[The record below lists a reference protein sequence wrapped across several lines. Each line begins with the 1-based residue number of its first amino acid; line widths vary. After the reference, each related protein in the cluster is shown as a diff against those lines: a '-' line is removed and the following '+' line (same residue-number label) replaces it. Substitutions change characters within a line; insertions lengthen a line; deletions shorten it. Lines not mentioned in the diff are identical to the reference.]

1 MSKTLHFF
9 LIFGIIIKDRMY
21 VFMNDKKL
29 NKLIRIIIGL
39 VILIVVIIQGNLF
52 DNVSN
57 ATASINDSTKSDKI
71 DAKVEGNLSVSFI
84 DVGQADSILIRNGN
98 YNMLIDAGNN
108 EDGEKLVNYFKSLG
122 IEEFTYVFATHPH
135 EDHIG
140 GMDDI
145 INNFKIDNY
154 YMSNKLS
161 TTKTFMDVLDAL
173 DGRNLKYTVPN
184 KGDTLKLGDANIKVI
199 YPGDDKSNINDSS
212 IVLKITYGKNSFLL
226 TGDATSNVER
236 KIYNEDIKSDVLKV
250 AHHGSSYSSTD
261 VFLDRVKPY
270 YAVISV
276 GKNNIYNHPSN
287 KTLEKLNKRN
297 IKVYR
302 TDLDGTIVFISDGD
316 NLSVKALETDTN
328 G

>member
-1 MSKTLHFF
+1 
-9 LIFGIIIKDRMY
+9 
-21 VFMNDKKL
+21 MNDKKL
-29 NKLIRIIIGL
+29 NKLIKIIIGL
-39 VILIVVIIQGNLF
+39 VILIVVTIQGNLF

-57 ATASINDSTKSDKI
+57 ATASINDSAKSDKI
-71 DAKVEGNLSVSFI
+71 DAKVKENFSVSFI
-84 DVGQADSILIRNGN
+84 DVGQADSVLIRNGN

-212 IVLKITYGKNSFLL
+212 IVLKVTYGKNSFLL

-261 VFLDRVKPY
+261 VFLDKVKPY

-302 TDLDGTIVFISDGD
+302 TDLDGTIVFTSDGE
-316 NLSVKALETDTN
+316 NLSVKALKTDTN

>member
-1 MSKTLHFF
+1 
-9 LIFGIIIKDRMY
+9 
-21 VFMNDKKL
+21 MNDKKL
-29 NKLIRIIIGL
+29 NKLIKIIIGL
-39 VILIVVIIQGNLF
+39 VILIVITIQGNLF

-71 DAKVEGNLSVSFI
+71 DAKVKENFSVSFI
-84 DVGQADSILIRNGN
+84 DVGQADSVLIRNGN

-250 AHHGSSYSSTD
+250 AHHGSSYSSID
-261 VFLDRVKPY
+261 VFLDKVKPY

-297 IKVYR
+297 IKAYR

-316 NLSVKALETDTN
+316 NLSVKALKTDTN

>member
-1 MSKTLHFF
+1 
-9 LIFGIIIKDRMY
+9 
-21 VFMNDKKL
+21 MNDKKL
-29 NKLIRIIIGL
+29 NKLIKIIIGL
-39 VILIVVIIQGNLF
+39 VILIVVTIQGNLF

-71 DAKVEGNLSVSFI
+71 DAKVKENFSVSFI
-84 DVGQADSILIRNGN
+84 DVGQADSVLIRNGN

-302 TDLDGTIVFISDGD
+302 TDLDGTIVFISDGE
-316 NLSVKALETDTN
+316 NLSVKALKTDTN

>member
-1 MSKTLHFF
+1 
-9 LIFGIIIKDRMY
+9 
-21 VFMNDKKL
+21 MNDKKL

-71 DAKVEGNLSVSFI
+71 DAKVKENLSVSFI

-316 NLSVKALETDTN
+316 NLSVQTLETDTN

>member
-1 MSKTLHFF
+1 
-9 LIFGIIIKDRMY
+9 MY

-29 NKLIRIIIGL
+29 NKLIKIIIGL
-39 VILIVVIIQGNLF
+39 VILIVITIQGNLF

-71 DAKVEGNLSVSFI
+71 DAKVNENFSVSFI
-84 DVGQADSILIRNGN
+84 DVGQADSVLIRNGN

-173 DGRNLKYTVPN
+173 DGCNLKYTVPN

-261 VFLDRVKPY
+261 VFLDKVKPY

-302 TDLDGTIVFISDGD
+302 TDLDGTIVFISDGE
-316 NLSVKALETDTN
+316 NLSVKALKTDTN

>member
-1 MSKTLHFF
+1 
-9 LIFGIIIKDRMY
+9 
-21 VFMNDKKL
+21 MNDKKL
-29 NKLIRIIIGL
+29 NKLIKIIIGL
-39 VILIVVIIQGNLF
+39 VILIVITIQGNLF

-71 DAKVEGNLSVSFI
+71 DAKVNENFSVSFI
-84 DVGQADSILIRNGN
+84 DVGQADSVLIRNGN

-173 DGRNLKYTVPN
+173 DGRNLKYMVPN

-236 KIYNEDIKSDVLKV
+236 KIYNENIKSDVLKV

-261 VFLDRVKPY
+261 VFLDKVKPY

-316 NLSVKALETDTN
+316 NLSVKALKTDTN

>member
-1 MSKTLHFF
+1 
-9 LIFGIIIKDRMY
+9 
-21 VFMNDKKL
+21 MNDKKL
-29 NKLIRIIIGL
+29 NKLIKIIIGL
-39 VILIVVIIQGNLF
+39 VILIVITIQGNLF

-71 DAKVEGNLSVSFI
+71 DAKVKENFSVSFI
-84 DVGQADSILIRNGN
+84 DVGQADSVLIRNGN

-236 KIYNEDIKSDVLKV
+236 KIYNEDNKSDVLKV

-261 VFLDRVKPY
+261 VFLDKVKPY

-297 IKVYR
+297 IKAYR

-316 NLSVKALETDTN
+316 NLSVKALKTDTN

>member
-1 MSKTLHFF
+1 
-9 LIFGIIIKDRMY
+9 
-21 VFMNDKKL
+21 MNDKKL
-29 NKLIRIIIGL
+29 NKLIKIIVGV
-39 VILIVVIIQGNLF
+39 VILIVVTIQGNLF

-71 DAKVEGNLSVSFI
+71 DAKVKENFSVSFI
-84 DVGQADSILIRNGN
+84 DVGQADSVLIRNGN

-161 TTKTFMDVLDAL
+161 TAKTFMDVLDAL

-261 VFLDRVKPY
+261 VFLDKVKPY

-316 NLSVKALETDTN
+316 NLSVKALKTDTN

>member
-1 MSKTLHFF
+1 
-9 LIFGIIIKDRMY
+9 
-21 VFMNDKKL
+21 MNDKKL
-29 NKLIRIIIGL
+29 NKLIKIIIGL
-39 VILIVVIIQGNLF
+39 VILIVITIQGNLF

-71 DAKVEGNLSVSFI
+71 DAKVNENFSVSFI
-84 DVGQADSILIRNGN
+84 DVGQADSVLIRNGN

-173 DGRNLKYTVPN
+173 DGCNLKYTVPN

-261 VFLDRVKPY
+261 VFLDKVKPY

-316 NLSVKALETDTN
+316 NLSVKALKTDTN

>member
-1 MSKTLHFF
+1 
-9 LIFGIIIKDRMY
+9 
-21 VFMNDKKL
+21 MNDKKL

-84 DVGQADSILIRNGN
+84 DVGQADSVLIRNGN

-261 VFLDRVKPY
+261 VFLDKVKPY

-316 NLSVKALETDTN
+316 NLSVKALKTDTN

>member
-1 MSKTLHFF
+1 
-9 LIFGIIIKDRMY
+9 
-21 VFMNDKKL
+21 MNDKKL
-29 NKLIRIIIGL
+29 NKLIKIIIGL
-39 VILIVVIIQGNLF
+39 VILIVVTIQGNLF

-71 DAKVEGNLSVSFI
+71 DAKVKENFSVSFI
-84 DVGQADSILIRNGN
+84 DVGQADSVLIRNGN

-184 KGDTLKLGDANIKVI
+184 KGDTLKLGNANIKVI

-302 TDLDGTIVFISDGD
+302 TDLDGTIVFTSDGE
-316 NLSVKALETDTN
+316 NLSVKALKTDTN

>member
-1 MSKTLHFF
+1 
-9 LIFGIIIKDRMY
+9 
-21 VFMNDKKL
+21 MNDKKL
-29 NKLIRIIIGL
+29 NKLIKIIIGL
-39 VILIVVIIQGNLF
+39 VILIVVTIQGNLF

-71 DAKVEGNLSVSFI
+71 DAKVNENFSVSFI
-84 DVGQADSILIRNGN
+84 DVGQADSVLIRNGN

-261 VFLDRVKPY
+261 VFLDKVKPY

-297 IKVYR
+297 IKAYR
-302 TDLDGTIVFISDGD
+302 TDLDGTVVFISDGD
-316 NLSVKALETDTN
+316 NLSVKALKTDTN

>member
-1 MSKTLHFF
+1 
-9 LIFGIIIKDRMY
+9 
-21 VFMNDKKL
+21 MNDKKL
-29 NKLIRIIIGL
+29 NKLIKIIIGL
-39 VILIVVIIQGNLF
+39 VILIVVTIQGNLF

-212 IVLKITYGKNSFLL
+212 IVLKVTYGKNSFLL

-302 TDLDGTIVFISDGD
+302 TDLDGTIVFISDGN
-316 NLSVKALETDTN
+316 NLSVKALKTDTN

>member
-1 MSKTLHFF
+1 
-9 LIFGIIIKDRMY
+9 
-21 VFMNDKKL
+21 MNDKKL

-173 DGRNLKYTVPN
+173 DERNLKYTVPN

-316 NLSVKALETDTN
+316 NLSVQTLETDTN

>member
-1 MSKTLHFF
+1 
-9 LIFGIIIKDRMY
+9 
-21 VFMNDKKL
+21 MNDKKL
-29 NKLIRIIIGL
+29 NKLIKIIIGL
-39 VILIVVIIQGNLF
+39 VILIVITIQGNLF

-71 DAKVEGNLSVSFI
+71 DAKVNENFSVSFI
-84 DVGQADSILIRNGN
+84 DVGQADSVLIRNGN

-173 DGRNLKYTVPN
+173 DGRNLKYMVPN

-212 IVLKITYGKNSFLL
+212 IVLKVTYGKNSFLL

-261 VFLDRVKPY
+261 VFLDKVKPY

-316 NLSVKALETDTN
+316 NLSVKALKTDTN

>member
-1 MSKTLHFF
+1 
-9 LIFGIIIKDRMY
+9 
-21 VFMNDKKL
+21 MNYKKL
-29 NKLIRIIIGL
+29 NKLIKIIIGL
-39 VILIVVIIQGNLF
+39 VILIVITIQGNLF

-71 DAKVEGNLSVSFI
+71 DAKVKENFSVSFI
-84 DVGQADSILIRNGN
+84 DVGQADSVLIRNGN

-250 AHHGSSYSSTD
+250 AHHGSSYSSID
-261 VFLDRVKPY
+261 VFLDKVKPY

-316 NLSVKALETDTN
+316 NLSVKALKTDTN

>member
-1 MSKTLHFF
+1 
-9 LIFGIIIKDRMY
+9 
-21 VFMNDKKL
+21 MNDKKL

-316 NLSVKALETDTN
+316 NLSVKALKTDTN

>member
-1 MSKTLHFF
+1 
-9 LIFGIIIKDRMY
+9 
-21 VFMNDKKL
+21 MNDKKL
-29 NKLIRIIIGL
+29 NKLIKIIIGL
-39 VILIVVIIQGNLF
+39 VILIVITIQGNLF

-71 DAKVEGNLSVSFI
+71 DAKVKENFSVSFI
-84 DVGQADSILIRNGN
+84 DVGQADSVLIRNGN

-173 DGRNLKYTVPN
+173 DGCNLKYTVPN

-261 VFLDRVKPY
+261 VFLDKVKPY

-316 NLSVKALETDTN
+316 NLSVKALKTDTN

>member
-1 MSKTLHFF
+1 
-9 LIFGIIIKDRMY
+9 
-21 VFMNDKKL
+21 MNDKKL
-29 NKLIRIIIGL
+29 NKLIKIIVGV
-39 VILIVVIIQGNLF
+39 VILIVVTIQGNLF

-71 DAKVEGNLSVSFI
+71 DAKVKENFSVSFI
-84 DVGQADSILIRNGN
+84 DVGQADSVLIRNGN

-173 DGRNLKYTVPN
+173 DRRNLKYTVPN

-302 TDLDGTIVFISDGD
+302 TDLDGTIIFISDGD
-316 NLSVKALETDTN
+316 NLSVKALKTDTN

>member
-1 MSKTLHFF
+1 
-9 LIFGIIIKDRMY
+9 
-21 VFMNDKKL
+21 MNYKKL
-29 NKLIRIIIGL
+29 NKLIKIIIGL
-39 VILIVVIIQGNLF
+39 VILIVVTIQGNLF

-71 DAKVEGNLSVSFI
+71 DAKVKENFSVSFI
-84 DVGQADSILIRNGN
+84 DVGQADSVLIRNGN

-250 AHHGSSYSSTD
+250 AHHGSSYSSID
-261 VFLDRVKPY
+261 VFLDKVKPY

-297 IKVYR
+297 IKAYR

-316 NLSVKALETDTN
+316 NLSVKVLKTDTN

>member
-1 MSKTLHFF
+1 
-9 LIFGIIIKDRMY
+9 
-21 VFMNDKKL
+21 MNDKKL

-71 DAKVEGNLSVSFI
+71 DAKVNENFSVSFI

-122 IEEFTYVFATHPH
+122 IEEFKYVFATHPH

-316 NLSVKALETDTN
+316 NLSVQTLETDTN

>member
-1 MSKTLHFF
+1 
-9 LIFGIIIKDRMY
+9 
-21 VFMNDKKL
+21 MNDKKL
-29 NKLIRIIIGL
+29 NKLIKIIIGL
-39 VILIVVIIQGNLF
+39 VILIVVTIQGNLF

-71 DAKVEGNLSVSFI
+71 DAKVKENFSVSFI
-84 DVGQADSILIRNGN
+84 DVGQADSVLIRNGN

-122 IEEFTYVFATHPH
+122 IGEFTYVFATHPH

-154 YMSNKLS
+154 YMPNKLS

-261 VFLDRVKPY
+261 VFLDKVKPY

-316 NLSVKALETDTN
+316 NLSVKALKTDTN

>member
-1 MSKTLHFF
+1 
-9 LIFGIIIKDRMY
+9 
-21 VFMNDKKL
+21 MNDKKL
-29 NKLIRIIIGL
+29 NKLIKIIIGL
-39 VILIVVIIQGNLF
+39 VILIVVTIQGNLF

-71 DAKVEGNLSVSFI
+71 DAKVKENFSVSFI
-84 DVGQADSILIRNGN
+84 DVGQADSVLIRNGN

-212 IVLKITYGKNSFLL
+212 IVLKMTYGKNSFLL

-302 TDLDGTIVFISDGD
+302 TDLDGTIVFTSDGE
-316 NLSVKALETDTN
+316 NLSVKALKTDTN

>member
-1 MSKTLHFF
+1 
-9 LIFGIIIKDRMY
+9 
-21 VFMNDKKL
+21 MNDKKL
-29 NKLIRIIIGL
+29 NKLIKIIIGL
-39 VILIVVIIQGNLF
+39 VILIVVTIQGNLF

-57 ATASINDSTKSDKI
+57 TTASINDSTKSDKI
-71 DAKVEGNLSVSFI
+71 DAKVKENFSVSFI
-84 DVGQADSILIRNGN
+84 DVGQADSVLIRNGN

-108 EDGEKLVNYFKSLG
+108 EDGEKLVNYFKNLG

-173 DGRNLKYTVPN
+173 DGHNLKYTVPN

-302 TDLDGTIVFISDGD
+302 TDLDGTITFTSDGE
-316 NLSVKALETDTN
+316 NLSVQTLETDTN

>member
-1 MSKTLHFF
+1 
-9 LIFGIIIKDRMY
+9 
-21 VFMNDKKL
+21 MNDKKL
-29 NKLIRIIIGL
+29 NKLIKIIIGL
-39 VILIVVIIQGNLF
+39 VILIVITIQGNLF

-57 ATASINDSTKSDKI
+57 ATASINDSSKSNKI
-71 DAKVEGNLSVSFI
+71 DAKVNENFSVSFI
-84 DVGQADSILIRNGN
+84 DVGQADSVLIRNGN

-173 DGRNLKYTVPN
+173 DGCNLKYTVPN

-261 VFLDRVKPY
+261 VFLDKVKPY

-316 NLSVKALETDTN
+316 NLSVKALKTDTN

>member
-1 MSKTLHFF
+1 
-9 LIFGIIIKDRMY
+9 
-21 VFMNDKKL
+21 MNDKKL
-29 NKLIRIIIGL
+29 NKLIKIIIGL
-39 VILIVVIIQGNLF
+39 VILIVVTIQGNLF

-57 ATASINDSTKSDKI
+57 ATASINDSTKSYKI
-71 DAKVEGNLSVSFI
+71 DAKVKKNFSVSFI
-84 DVGQADSILIRNGN
+84 DVGQADSVLIRNGN

-302 TDLDGTIVFISDGD
+302 TDLDGTIVFTSDGE
-316 NLSVKALETDTN
+316 NLSVKALKTDTN

>member
-1 MSKTLHFF
+1 
-9 LIFGIIIKDRMY
+9 
-21 VFMNDKKL
+21 MNDKKL
-29 NKLIRIIIGL
+29 NKLIKIIIGL
-39 VILIVVIIQGNLF
+39 VILIVVTIQGNLF

-71 DAKVEGNLSVSFI
+71 DVKVKENFSVSFI
-84 DVGQADSILIRNGN
+84 DVGQADSVLIRNGN

-212 IVLKITYGKNSFLL
+212 IVLKVTYGKNSFLL

-302 TDLDGTIVFISDGD
+302 TDLDGTIVFISDGN
-316 NLSVKALETDTN
+316 NLSVKALKTDTN

>member
-1 MSKTLHFF
+1 
-9 LIFGIIIKDRMY
+9 
-21 VFMNDKKL
+21 MNDKKL
-29 NKLIRIIIGL
+29 NKLIKIIIGL
-39 VILIVVIIQGNLF
+39 VILIVITIQGNLF

-71 DAKVEGNLSVSFI
+71 DAKVNENFSVSFI
-84 DVGQADSILIRNGN
+84 DVGQADSVLIRNGN

-173 DGRNLKYTVPN
+173 DGRNLKYMVPN

-212 IVLKITYGKNSFLL
+212 IVLKVTYGKNSFLL

-236 KIYNEDIKSDVLKV
+236 KIYNENIKSDVLKV
-250 AHHGSSYSSTD
+250 AHHGSSYSSID
-261 VFLDRVKPY
+261 VFLDKVKPY

-316 NLSVKALETDTN
+316 NLSVKALKTDTN

>member
-1 MSKTLHFF
+1 
-9 LIFGIIIKDRMY
+9 
-21 VFMNDKKL
+21 MNDKKL
-29 NKLIRIIIGL
+29 NKLIRIIIGF
-39 VILIVVIIQGNLF
+39 VILIVVTIQGNLF

-71 DAKVEGNLSVSFI
+71 DAKVKENFSVSFI
-84 DVGQADSILIRNGN
+84 DVGQADSVLIRNGN

-173 DGRNLKYTVPN
+173 DGCNLKYTVPN

-250 AHHGSSYSSTD
+250 AHHGSSYSLTD

-302 TDLDGTIVFISDGD
+302 TDLDGTIVFTSDGE
-316 NLSVKALETDTN
+316 NLSVKALKTDTN

>member
-1 MSKTLHFF
+1 
-9 LIFGIIIKDRMY
+9 
-21 VFMNDKKL
+21 MNDKKL
-29 NKLIRIIIGL
+29 NKLIRIIIGF
-39 VILIVVIIQGNLF
+39 VILIVVTIQGNLF
-52 DNVSN
+52 DNISN

-71 DAKVEGNLSVSFI
+71 DAKVKENFSVSFI
-84 DVGQADSILIRNGN
+84 DVGQADSVLIRNGN

-173 DGRNLKYTVPN
+173 DGCNLKYTVPN

-302 TDLDGTIVFISDGD
+302 TDLDGTIVFTSDGE
-316 NLSVKALETDTN
+316 NLSVKALKTDTN

>member
-1 MSKTLHFF
+1 
-9 LIFGIIIKDRMY
+9 
-21 VFMNDKKL
+21 MNDKKL

-71 DAKVEGNLSVSFI
+71 DAKVNENFSVSFI
-84 DVGQADSILIRNGN
+84 DVGQADSVLIRNGN

-302 TDLDGTIVFISDGD
+302 TDLDGTITFTSDGE
-316 NLSVKALETDTN
+316 NLSVQTLETDTN

>member
-1 MSKTLHFF
+1 
-9 LIFGIIIKDRMY
+9 
-21 VFMNDKKL
+21 MNDKKL
-29 NKLIRIIIGL
+29 NKLIKIIIGL
-39 VILIVVIIQGNLF
+39 VILIVITIQGNLF

-71 DAKVEGNLSVSFI
+71 DAKVNENFSVSFI
-84 DVGQADSILIRNGN
+84 DVGQADSVLIRNGN

-173 DGRNLKYTVPN
+173 DRRNLKYTVPN

-261 VFLDRVKPY
+261 VFLDKVKPY

-302 TDLDGTIVFISDGD
+302 TDLDGTIVFISDGE
-316 NLSVKALETDTN
+316 NLSVKALKTDTN

>member
-1 MSKTLHFF
+1 
-9 LIFGIIIKDRMY
+9 
-21 VFMNDKKL
+21 MNDKKL

-302 TDLDGTIVFISDGD
+302 TDLDGTITFASDGE
-316 NLSVKALETDTN
+316 NLSVKALKTDTN

>member
-1 MSKTLHFF
+1 
-9 LIFGIIIKDRMY
+9 
-21 VFMNDKKL
+21 MNYKKL
-29 NKLIRIIIGL
+29 NKLIKIIIGL
-39 VILIVVIIQGNLF
+39 VILIVVTIQGNLF

-71 DAKVEGNLSVSFI
+71 DAKVKENFSVSFI
-84 DVGQADSILIRNGN
+84 DVGQADSVLIRNGN

-261 VFLDRVKPY
+261 VFLDKVKPY

-316 NLSVKALETDTN
+316 NLSVKALKTDTN

>member
-1 MSKTLHFF
+1 
-9 LIFGIIIKDRMY
+9 
-21 VFMNDKKL
+21 MNYKKL
-29 NKLIRIIIGL
+29 NKLIKIIIGL
-39 VILIVVIIQGNLF
+39 VILIVITIQGNLF

-71 DAKVEGNLSVSFI
+71 DAKVNENFSVSFI
-84 DVGQADSILIRNGN
+84 DVGQADSVLIRNGN

-173 DGRNLKYTVPN
+173 DGRNLKYMVPN

-261 VFLDRVKPY
+261 VFLDKVKPY

-316 NLSVKALETDTN
+316 NLSVKALKTDTN

>member
-1 MSKTLHFF
+1 
-9 LIFGIIIKDRMY
+9 
-21 VFMNDKKL
+21 MNDKKI
-29 NKLIRIIIGL
+29 NKLIKIIVGV
-39 VILIVVIIQGNLF
+39 VILIVVAFQSNLF
-52 DNVSN
+52 KDVSN
-57 ATASINDSTKSDKI
+57 VAASINDSTKSDKI

-84 DVGQADSILIRNGN
+84 DVGQADSVLIRNGN

-122 IEEFTYVFATHPH
+122 IGEFNCVFATHPH

-154 YMSNKLS
+154 YMPNKLS

-173 DGRNLKYTVPN
+173 DRHNLKYTVPKKN
-184 KGDTLKLGDANIKVI
+184 DTLKLGDANIRII
-199 YPGDDKSNINDSS
+199 YSGDETNDINDSS
-212 IVLKITYGKNSFLL
+212 IVLKLTFGDNSFLL
-226 TGDATSNVER
+226 TGDATSNVE
-236 KIYNEDIKSDVLKV
+236 KQIVNENIKSDVLKV
-250 AHHGSSYSSTD
+250 AHHGSTYSSTD
-261 VFLDRVKPY
+261 EFLDSVDAK

-276 GKNNIYNHPSN
+276 GRNNTYNHPSN
-287 KTLEKLNKRN
+287 RTLDKLNKRN

-302 TDLDGTIVFISDGD
+302 TDLDGTITFTSDGK
-316 NLSVKALETDTN
+316 NLSVQTLETDTN

>member
-1 MSKTLHFF
+1 
-9 LIFGIIIKDRMY
+9 
-21 VFMNDKKL
+21 MNDKKL
-29 NKLIRIIIGL
+29 NKLIKIIIGL
-39 VILIVVIIQGNLF
+39 VILIVIIIQGNLF

-57 ATASINDSTKSDKI
+57 ATASINDSNKSDKI
-71 DAKVEGNLSVSFI
+71 DAKVNENFSVSFI
-84 DVGQADSILIRNGN
+84 DVGQADSVLIRNGN

-173 DGRNLKYTVPN
+173 DGCNLKYTVPN

-212 IVLKITYGKNSFLL
+212 IVLKVTYGKNSFLL

-261 VFLDRVKPY
+261 VFLDKVKPY

-316 NLSVKALETDTN
+316 NLSVKALKTDTN

>member
-1 MSKTLHFF
+1 
-9 LIFGIIIKDRMY
+9 
-21 VFMNDKKL
+21 MNDKKL
-29 NKLIRIIIGL
+29 NKLIKIIIGL
-39 VILIVVIIQGNLF
+39 VILIVITIQGNLF

-71 DAKVEGNLSVSFI
+71 DAKVNENFSVSFI
-84 DVGQADSILIRNGN
+84 DVGQADSVLIRNGN

-173 DGRNLKYTVPN
+173 DGCNLKYMVPN

-261 VFLDRVKPY
+261 VFLDKVKPY

-316 NLSVKALETDTN
+316 NLSVKALKTDTN